1 MNVDMQRAQMIV
13 DKLIFAG
20 LVDAIHDVEHYF
32 SVENWFHEHRD
43 ELNLNCSVCSGASK
57 GVLIFSDTD
66 WVIKFDYYSD
76 SVSYCELEVKHYEL
90 AKQAG
95 LEYYFAE
102 TRMVRRVG
110 ETVFTIQEK
119 CECNEGE
126 VYDSLHK
133 YVEETDCRDLSDD
146 DVWSEVYD
154 LCEYGRV
161 HYIFDD
167 EALNSFISRNYINDL
182 HQGNFGFV
190 NGRLVM
196 IDYSGFQLRRNKYE
210 IVD

>member
-1 MNVDMQRAQMIV
+1 MNVDMKRAQMIV
-13 DKLIFAG
+13 DTLIFAG

-32 SVENWFHEHRD
+32 CVENWFHEHRD

-95 LEYYFAE
+95 LEHYFAE

-119 CECNEGE
+119 CECDESEVSSRVFDSLKHCYANRGEDVEDDELWNEVDLVCEDGE
-126 VYDSLHK
+126 VYI
-133 YVEETDCRDLSDD
+133 
-146 DVWSEVYD
+146 
-154 LCEYGRV
+154 
-161 HYIFDD
+161 IFGD
-167 EALNSFISRNYINDL
+167 EKLNEFIRQNYINDL
-182 HQGNFGFV
+182 HQANFGRI
-190 NGRLVM
+190 GDRYVM
-196 IDYSGFQLRRNKYE
+196 IDYSGF
-210 IVD
+210 